1 MTESMRKIKR
11 FKIST
16 RQKEI
21 TRKVLRLGLD
31 LPAAQLNG
39 EIELAAFVLELAG
52 KLDPGTV
59 YEFNENALWNLG
71 DQAVAAQGM
80 FSACAVTLGQN
91 VTDYADTLPPAKQL
105 IAQTV
110 LFEFL
115 RTAVLFVADL
125 IKEQAEKEECEALEP
140 QFVYVPKLGL
150 APEPKLFKDSPRTEE
165 ETARKILP
173 KLLERLQ
180 SGKIDVSCQDGSV
193 RPQATA
199 VFIVPWQKKKRRGK
213 K

>member
-1 MTESMRKIKR
+1 MRKIKR

-31 LPAAQLNG
+31 LPAAGLDG
-39 EIELAAFVLELAG
+39 EIALARFVLDLAQ

-59 YEFNENALWNLG
+59 YEFNENALWDLG
-71 DQAVAAQGM
+71 AELASAQGM
-80 FSACAVTLGQN
+80 FSACAVTLGAQA
-91 VTDYADTLPPAKQL
+91 TAYASSLPPAKEL
-105 IAQTV
+105 IGQTV

-125 IKEQAEKEECEALEP
+125 VKEQAEKEECETLQP

-150 APEPKLFKDSPRTEE
+150 APEPKLFKDSPRLDAQ
-165 ETARKILP
+165 TAPKILP
-173 KLLERLQ
+173 ELLARVHAD
-180 SGKIDVSCQDGSV
+180 KIDVRLQDGA
-193 RPQATA
+193 PQPPSTA
-199 VFIVPWQKKKRRGK
+199 VFIIPWQKKKRKGK

>member
-1 MTESMRKIKR
+1 MRKIKR

-21 TRKVLRLGLD
+21 TRKVMRLGLD
-31 LPAAQLNG
+31 LPAAGLDG
-39 EIELAAFVLELAG
+39 EVALAKFILDLSK

-59 YEFNENALWNLG
+59 YEFNENALWDLG
-71 DQAVAAQGM
+71 GEVAAAQGM
-80 FSACAVTLGQN
+80 FSACAVTLGAQC
-91 VTDYADTLPPAKQL
+91 TDYAASLPPANQL

-125 IKEQAEKEECEALEP
+125 VKEQAEKEECETSEP
-140 QFVYVPKLGL
+140 QFVYAPKLGI
-150 APEPKLFKDSPRTEE
+150 APEPKLFKDAPRLDPQS
-165 ETARKILP
+165 AGKILP
-173 KLLERLQ
+173 ELLKRVHAD
-180 SGKIDVSCQDGSV
+180 KIDVQLQDGAPA
-193 RPQATA
+193 PQATA
-199 VFIVPWQKKKRRGK
+199 VFIIPWQKKKRKGK

>member
-31 LPAAQLNG
+31 LSGAQLNT
-39 EIELAAFVLELAG
+39 ELELTAFVLELAA

-59 YEFNENALWNLG
+59 YEFNENALWDLG
-71 DQAVAAQGM
+71 HEAVAAQGM
-80 FSACAVTLGQN
+80 FSACAVTLGQG
-91 VTDYADTLPPAKQL
+91 VTDYADSLPPAKQL

-125 IKEQAEKEECEALEP
+125 VKEEAEKDECETLLA
-140 QFVYVPKLGL
+140 QFVHVPKLGL
-150 APEPKLFKDSPRTEE
+150 APEPKLFKEAQRTDE

-173 KLLERLQ
+173 KLLQRVQ
-180 SGKIDVSCQDGSV
+180 SGKIDVSYDGAAV
-193 RPQATA
+193 LPQATA
-199 VFIVPWQKKKRRGK
+199 VFIIPWQKKKRRGK

>member
-59 YEFNENALWNLG
+59 YEFNENALWDLG

-80 FSACAVTLGQN
+80 FSACAVTLGK
-91 VTDYADTLPPAKQL
+91 TSRITPTRSPP
-105 IAQTV
+105 
-110 LFEFL
+110 
-115 RTAVLFVADL
+115 
-125 IKEQAEKEECEALEP
+125 P
-140 QFVYVPKLGL
+140 NN
-150 APEPKLFKDSPRTEE
+150 
-165 ETARKILP
+165 
-173 KLLERLQ
+173 
-180 SGKIDVSCQDGSV
+180 
-193 RPQATA
+193 
-199 VFIVPWQKKKRRGK
+199 
-213 K
+213 

>member
-1 MTESMRKIKR
+1 MRKIKR

-31 LPAAQLNG
+31 LPAAGLDG
-39 EIELAAFVLELAG
+39 EIALMRFVLDLS
-52 KLDPGTV
+52 KKIDPGTV
-59 YEFNENALWNLG
+59 YEFNENVLWDLG
-71 DQAVAAQGM
+71 GEVAAAQGM
-80 FSACAVTLGQN
+80 FSACAVTLGKQ
-91 VTDYADTLPPAKQL
+91 VTDYSDSLPPANRL

-125 IKEQAEKEECEALEP
+125 IKEQAEKEECETLEP
-140 QFVYVPKLGL
+140 QFIHVPKLGL
-150 APEPKLFKDSPRTEE
+150 APEPKLFKESPRPDIQ
-165 ETARKILP
+165 TAEKILP
-173 KLLERLQ
+173 ELLKRVNGEKIEVSLQ
-180 SGKIDVSCQDGSV
+180 EHTLT
-193 RPQATA
+193 PPATA
-199 VFIVPWQKKKRRGK
+199 VFIVPWQKKKRKGK